1 MSDRKFT
8 TIQVPLNAG
17 IMERLHAFR
26 DRVEQQSEV
35 PVRVT
40 LYDAVDLA
48 VKEASKA
55 RGWKTGAGKQG
66 ATR

>member
-1 MSDRKFT
+1 
-8 TIQVPLNAG
+8 
-17 IMERLHAFR
+17 MERLHAFR